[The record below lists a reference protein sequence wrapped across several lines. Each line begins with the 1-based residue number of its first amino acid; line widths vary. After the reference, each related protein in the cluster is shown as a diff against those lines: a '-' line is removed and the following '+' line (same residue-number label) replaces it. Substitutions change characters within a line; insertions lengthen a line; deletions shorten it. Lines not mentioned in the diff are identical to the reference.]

1 MYASSLVFIA
11 GVEDKSCFY
20 LQKSEISNG
29 TLISRI
35 IPWIIATGTMLFPEY
50 RLMTGRQTSMELI
63 PATDTG
69 ANLPKK
75 EAYSGAPNKANI
87 SRMILA
93 NNAIAPSCEA
103 ISIPADASFSC
114 TISKEDKE

>member
-1 MYASSLVFIA
+1 
-11 GVEDKSCFY
+11 
-20 LQKSEISNG
+20 
-29 TLISRI
+29 
-35 IPWIIATGTMLFPEY
+35 MLFPEY
-50 RLMTGRQTSMELI
+50 RLITGRQTSMELI

-75 EAYSGAPNKANI
+75 EAYNGAPNKANI

-93 NNAIAPSCEA
+93 NNAIAPELRSDFY
-103 ISIPADASFSC
+103 PADASFSC

>member
-1 MYASSLVFIA
+1 MNDSHRYDVLS
-11 GVEDKSCFY
+11 G
-20 LQKSEISNG
+20 
-29 TLISRI
+29 
-35 IPWIIATGTMLFPEY
+35 
-50 RLMTGRQTSMELI
+50 I
-63 PATDTG
+63 PADNRKADIHG
-69 ANLPKK
+69 VNPCHGYRSEFAKE

>member
-1 MYASSLVFIA
+1 M
-11 GVEDKSCFY
+11 
-20 LQKSEISNG
+20 
-29 TLISRI
+29 
-35 IPWIIATGTMLFPEY
+35 IATGTMFFPEY
-50 RLMTGRQTSMELI
+50 RLITGRQTSMELI

>member
-1 MYASSLVFIA
+1 MNNSHRYDILSGIPA
-11 GVEDKSCFY
+11 D
-20 LQKSEISNG
+20 NG
-29 TLISRI
+29 KTDIHRI
-35 IPWIIATGTMLFPEY
+35 D
-50 RLMTGRQTSMELI
+50 S
-63 PATDTG
+63 ATDTG

-75 EAYSGAPNKANI
+75 EAYNGAPNKANI

>member
-35 IPWIIATGTMLFPEY
+35 IPWIIATGTIFFPEY
-50 RLMTGRQTSMELI
+50 RLITGRQTSMELI